1 MGGALAVL
9 YGMCNCLFVGM
20 YADDDC
26 PDDSKLF
33 ICERHAFV
41 DLLDGLKTP
50 CSCGMSSHPWVL
62 DSFVQVRYYLCLW
75 YRTIVVLSSDDK
87 E

>member
-1 MGGALAVL
+1 MGGTLAVL

-33 ICERHAFV
+33 IV
-41 DLLDGLKTP
+41 
-50 CSCGMSSHPWVL
+50 SGMP
-62 DSFVQVRYYLCLW
+62 LW
-75 YRTIVVLSSDDK
+75 ISLTA
-87 E
+87 

>member
-1 MGGALAVL
+1 MQVV
-9 YGMCNCLFVGM
+9 MVIIVCFVGM

-33 ICERHAFV
+33 ICERHAFA

-62 DSFVQVRYYLCLW
+62 DSVVQVCYLFTHAFDALILSVC
-75 YRTIVVLSSDDK
+75 RVTI
-87 E
+87 